1 MAELIDGEWLRT
13 YVDPQLLEDF
23 QNVNDSFIATL
34 PRANKAAIDAEGIK
48 FQKLINNVGFV
59 VNATEDFEPLKM
71 TGQKGF
77 IGYDKLD
84 TTPTS
89 YTDAELRAMVYDK
102 EATIRKAHTTSFRIG
117 VRRYCMNKLAPKKHV
132 ADKMPVIRT
141 TGEVFKGRKR
151 MTYADLNT
159 FLFEELVS
167 LNLTDPDQQYLILS
181 NEHKADLIH
190 DRASTNNYRDLEV
203 DKNTGALKRFFN
215 LQIFENTETPLYG
228 ANDELKSL
236 GSVKAAGD
244 QGSSVFYYAPN
255 SVYHIESVLSLIKEL
270 KTDTRS
276 ADPTAEYRTHSYGL
290 CDKRQEIG
298 FGAIVSGNPTP

>member
-23 QNVNDSFIATL
+23 QNVNDAFIATL
-34 PRANKAAIDAEGIK
+34 PRANQAAIDADGIK

-71 TGQKGF
+71 TGQKTHVP
-77 IGYDKLD
+77 YDKLD

-117 VRRYCMNKLAPKKHV
+117 VRRYCMSKLAPKQHV

-141 TGEVFKGRKR
+141 TGEEFKGRLR

-190 DRASTNNYRDLEV
+190 DRANTNNYRDLEV

-215 LQIFENTETPLYG
+215 LQIFENTETPLYSSAG
-228 ANDELKSL
+228 VLKSL
-236 GSVKAAGD
+236 GSTKATGD

-255 SVYHIESVLSLIKEL
+255 SVYHIESVISLIKEL
-270 KTDTRS
+270 KNDTRS

-298 FGAIVSGNPTP
+298 FGAIVSGNPA